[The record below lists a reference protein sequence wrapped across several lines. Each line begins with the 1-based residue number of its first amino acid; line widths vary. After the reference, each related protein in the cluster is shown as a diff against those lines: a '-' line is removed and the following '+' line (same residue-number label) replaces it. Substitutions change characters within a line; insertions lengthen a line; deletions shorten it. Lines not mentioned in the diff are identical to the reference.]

1 MVEEAVQAL
10 LLEEEAA
17 AEGLILDLAVVLN
30 SLSEEF
36 YWEVAVE
43 VLVMVVAKMVV
54 EELY

>member
-1 MVEEAVQAL
+1 MEEAVQAL

-43 VLVMVVAKMVV
+43 VLVMVVVKMVV